1 MSTGRGYLA
10 DLPHAPDQSS
20 WDAFPESWPA
30 PDGPEYLGRKI
41 EEHDTTTRGYAHSQL
56 TEVRILRNLSLT
68 K

>member
-41 EEHDTTTRGYAHSQL
+41 EEHDTTTRVRAFTAHRGTN
-56 TEVRILRNLSLT
+56 TEKPKLN
-68 K
+68 